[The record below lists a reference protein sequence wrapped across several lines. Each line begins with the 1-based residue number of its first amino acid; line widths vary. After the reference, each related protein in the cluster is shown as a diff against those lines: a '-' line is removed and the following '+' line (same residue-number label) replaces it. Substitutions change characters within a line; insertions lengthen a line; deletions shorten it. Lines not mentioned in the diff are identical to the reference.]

1 MTPEITLSH
10 DHIVVE
16 GHRIERPERL
26 SPSQW
31 LEFWDCA
38 GGWRDTDFEKGYSA
52 GYARAMD
59 EWDNH

>member
-31 LEFWDCA
+31 LAFWEKAIWA
-38 GGWRDTDFEKGYSA
+38 GNKRGLALTED
-52 GYARAMD
+52 
-59 EWDNH
+59 H